1 MNRTKGISTAT
12 IIGLFIHLLT
22 SCGDNSKT
30 TIKQTEK
37 NIMVK
42 KSNPVVYFEIP
53 VNDMNRAIK
62 FYTTVFSFDLDKEI
76 IDKNEMALFPFVDE
90 NSGIS
95 GALAKGEIYKPTK
108 DGVVIY
114 FKTENIEQTLQLATS
129 NGGQIL
135 YPKTDN
141 GIGLVAEFE
150 DTVEGKDP
158 DLVKAYEFLTKT
170 QLKACVKFCEL
181 VLSDCGSYVQIKKVE
196 RKPRKVKAVPPE
208 KKAAKFKILADF
220 PELKLK
226 SLPAAQLVDK
236 SEAWLYDSKKRKL
249 IHLVADEYAKVFTVK
264 NNTIIGFSTVETVQ
278 KTLRK
283 PAEQL
288 KAITGVGKPAA
299 RKFFKDIY
307 SCPIG
312 KLNLIKNN
320 ISNRFSI

>member
-1 MNRTKGISTAT
+1 MNRTKSISTAT

-62 FYTTVFSFDLDKEI
+62 FYTTVFNFDLDKEI

-150 DTVEGKDP
+150 DTEGNRI
-158 DLVKAYEFLTKT
+158 A
-170 QLKACVKFCEL
+170 
-181 VLSDCGSYVQIKKVE
+181 
-196 RKPRKVKAVPPE
+196 
-208 KKAAKFKILADF
+208 
-220 PELKLK
+220 
-226 SLPAAQLVDK
+226 
-236 SEAWLYDSKKRKL
+236 LYQSK
-249 IHLVADEYAKVFTVK
+249 
-264 NNTIIGFSTVETVQ
+264 
-278 KTLRK
+278 
-283 PAEQL
+283 
-288 KAITGVGKPAA
+288 
-299 RKFFKDIY
+299 
-307 SCPIG
+307 
-312 KLNLIKNN
+312 
-320 ISNRFSI
+320 